1 MPLLAYRVFSHKM
14 IEKIYTAGFK
24 SFKLCSS
31 KDWILKQ
38 SDISRVSR
46 TDMQMAQWMCNVSQ
60 RDRKSST
67 EFRNRLGVVN
77 RCFASNK
84 IGMVWACWR
93 NGHPKISNCRFIAVD
108 GQNGRGRPCKTWT
121 SLSQAI
127 LRSWDYD
134 HVSQKI
140 QRPGKEPSRK
150 TPSPWKYGNER

>member
-1 MPLLAYRVFSHKM
+1 MLRAGAGTEKSAIPHVTPGWKKLRELLPLLAYRVFSHKM

-84 IGMVWACWR
+84 IGMVWAC
-93 NGHPKISNCRFIAVD
+93 
-108 GQNGRGRPCKTWT
+108 
-121 SLSQAI
+121 
-127 LRSWDYD
+127 
-134 HVSQKI
+134 
-140 QRPGKEPSRK
+140 
-150 TPSPWKYGNER
+150 